1 MKKVKSVQSDL
12 RQIPGVGIQT
22 EQDLLRLGYPT
33 VASLRGADPGGTL
46 PA

>member
-33 VASLRGADPGGTL
+33 VASRAGRIPEELY

>member
-22 EQDLLRLGYPT
+22 EQDLLRLGL
-33 VASLRGADPGGTL
+33 SLIHI
-46 PA
+46 

>member
-33 VASLRGADPGGTL
+33 VASLRGSGGTL